1 MNVLKDKPS
10 NSRQS
15 IAQAIRKGAG
25 LKSVGASAP
34 MTGQQ
39 PAATVRTMVQ
49 AMVDPDAEQQQRPLS
64 MKLIRR
70 LWGLMDPYASKRRL
84 LVILVLLRAAQIPL
98 VAWAIGATI
107 NGPITSGGPIG
118 SIALAALGV
127 LVLGAAQQLTLV
139 YRQLLALQ
147 LGELVIH
154 DLRSRLFSHLQT
166 MPMSYFAKTKTG
178 RIISRIS
185 SDCDAV
191 RVGVQDVMFVTLVQ
205 AGQMVGAAAFMG
217 YYDFPLLLVILAFSP
232 VVWIIGRLMR
242 SRLSVSY
249 RRVQESFSRV
259 TSTIAESVTVIRVT
273 QVMARERVNAQMF
286 HDLTV
291 DHAEYNMASTRQS
304 GLLMPLLELTGQI
317 ALALVLMV
325 GAYRA
330 MLDGQ
335 AMPIGDLIQ
344 FWFLAGLF
352 FSPIQALGNQYD
364 QALTAMAGAERV
376 FQFLDQTPQWT
387 DLPDAKP
394 FDQPVAGRIEFRNVN
409 FGYAPDRPVLKDISF
424 VAQPGQTIALV
435 GETGS
440 GKSTLASLVA
450 RFYLPDSG
458 DLLIDDQE
466 IRSLTGQSLS
476 QVVSVVPQQNFLFT
490 GTVRDNI
497 LAGRVGAPDDV
508 ALDALDAL
516 GCRRLVADLPQGL
529 DTPTGARGA
538 GVSLGQRQ
546 LICFARALVMNPR
559 ILILDEATSA
569 VDTLTELRI
578 QRALNRLLAGRTS
591 LVIAHRLSTIQ
602 SADQILVLSQGK
614 IVERGRHDELL
625 RMNSA
630 YANLHR
636 KFTAH

>member
-1 MNVLKDKPS
+1 MNVLKDKPT
-10 NSRQS
+10 NSRAA
-15 IAQAIRKGAG
+15 IARAFRIGVGLQAIDP
-25 LKSVGASAP
+25 SVTPS
-34 MTGQQ
+34 
-39 PAATVRTMVQ
+39 PATPKPLATMVRTI
-49 AMVDPDAEQQQRPLS
+49 ADPDAESQQRPLS
-64 MKLIRR
+64 LTLIRR
-70 LWGLMDPYASKRRL
+70 LWGLMDPYARKRRI
-84 LVILVLLRAAQIPL
+84 LVILVLARAVQIPL

-127 LVLGAAQQLTLV
+127 LALGAAQQLTLAF
-139 YRQLLALQ
+139 RQLLALQ
-147 LGELVIH
+147 LGESVIH
-154 DLRSRLFSHLQT
+154 DLRWRLFVHLQT
-166 MPMSYFAKTKTG
+166 MPMSYFATTKTG

-191 RVGVQDVMFVTLVQ
+191 RVGVQDVMFVTMVQ
-205 AGQMVGAAAFMG
+205 AGQMIGAAAFMG
-217 YYDFPLLLVILAFSP
+217 YYDLPLLLVILAFSP
-232 VVWIIGRLMR
+232 VVWMIGRLMR

-259 TSTIAESVTVIRVT
+259 TSTIAESVSVIRVT
-273 QVMARERVNAQMF
+273 QVMAREKVNAQMF

-330 MLDGQ
+330 LSDGD
-335 AMPIGDLIQ
+335 AMPIGNLIQ

-376 FQFLDQTPQWT
+376 FRFLDQTPQWS
-387 DLPDAKP
+387 DLSDAKP
-394 FDQPVAGRIEFRNVN
+394 LAEPVAGRIEFRGVS
-409 FGYAPDRPVLKDISF
+409 FGYSQQRQVLDDISF
-424 VAQPGQTIALV
+424 VASPGQTIALV

-450 RFYLPDSG
+450 RFYLPDAGELWIDGQDIRHVTG
-458 DLLIDDQE
+458 D
-466 IRSLTGQSLS
+466 SLS
-476 QVVSVVPQQNFLFT
+476 RAVSVVPQQNFLFT

-497 LAGRVGAPDDV
+497 LAGRVGAADDV
-508 ALDALDAL
+508 ALDALETL

-578 QRALNRLLAGRTS
+578 QRALSRLLAGRTS
-591 LVIAHRLSTIQ
+591 VVIAHRLSTIQ

-614 IVERGRHDELL
+614 IVERGRHDELI
-625 RMNSA
+625 RQDAA
-630 YANLHR
+630 YANLYR

>member
-1 MNVLKDKPS
+1 MSALKDKPS
-10 NSRQS
+10 RWRQS
-15 IAQAIRKGAG
+15 ISQAAHSATQGSQPP
-25 LKSVGASAP
+25 LAP
-34 MTGQQ
+34 M
-39 PAATVRTMVQ
+39 VRT
-49 AMVDPDAEQQQRPLS
+49 MVDPDAEQQQRPLS
-64 MKLIRR
+64 MMLIRR
-70 LWGLMDPYASKRRL
+70 LWGLMDPYARKRRL
-84 LVILVLLRAAQIPL
+84 LVILVLARAAQIPL
-98 VAWAIGATI
+98 LAWAIGATI

-127 LVLGAAQQLTLV
+127 LALGAAQQLTLV

-147 LGELVIH
+147 LGESVIH
-154 DLRSRLFSHLQT
+154 DLRSRLFAHLQT
-166 MPMSYFAKTKTG
+166 MPMSYYANTKTG
-178 RIISRIS
+178 RIISRLS

-217 YYDFPLLLVILAFSP
+217 YYDLPLLLVILAFSP
-232 VVWIIGRLMR
+232 VVWLIGRAMR
-242 SRLSVSY
+242 TRLSVSY

-259 TSTIAESVTVIRVT
+259 TSTIAESVSVIRVT
-273 QVMARERVNAQMF
+273 QVMARERVNARMF

-291 DHAEYNMASTRQS
+291 DHAQYNMASTRQS

-317 ALALVLMV
+317 ALALVLLV

-330 MLDGQ
+330 FSDGP

-352 FSPIQALGNQYD
+352 FSPIQTLGSQYD

-376 FQFLDQTPQWT
+376 FSFLFLFSEQTPQWA
-387 DLPDAKP
+387 DLPEAKP
-394 FDQPVAGRIEFRNVN
+394 LAEPVAGRIEFRNVS
-409 FGYAPDRPVLKDISF
+409 FGYTKDRPVLNDISF
-424 VAQPGQTIALV
+424 VARPGQTIALV

-450 RFYLPDSG
+450 RFYLPDAG
-458 DLLIDDQE
+458 ELLIDHQD
-466 IRSLTGQSLS
+466 IRGLTGESLS
-476 QVVSVVPQQNFLFT
+476 LAISVVPQQNFLFT
-490 GTVRDNI
+490 GTVRENI
-497 LAGRVGAPDDV
+497 LAGRVGASDEV

-559 ILILDEATSA
+559 VLILDEATSA

-578 QRALNRLLAGRTS
+578 GRALNRLLAGRTS

-636 KFTAH
+636 KFVAH